1 MNAKDA
7 VGLRIQILC
16 AKYEITV
23 NELARK
29 CGVAPST
36 IYSMMN
42 EKSKNPGVVSIQKIC
57 DGLDISVREFFNDSL
72 FEKLDPVIK

>member
-7 VGLRIQILC
+7 VGLRVQVLC

-57 DGLDISVREFFNDSL
+57 DGLDISVRDFFNDSL
-72 FEKLDPVIK
+72 FENLDPIIK

>member
-7 VGLRIQILC
+7 VGLRVQVLC

-29 CGVAPST
+29 CGVAPSS

-57 DGLDISVREFFNDSL
+57 DGLDISVRDFFNDSL
-72 FEKLDPVIK
+72 FENLDPIIK